1 MTISDIFHL
10 KTLENDFFFN
20 IPGAVILSPGC
31 SPETDLADERKKK
44 IAMLQTERKA
54 HSGKDADLFISEFA
68 DR

>member
-1 MTISDIFHL
+1 MF
-10 KTLENDFFFN
+10 
-20 IPGAVILSPGC
+20 A
-31 SPETDLADERKKK
+31 ETDLADERKKK